1 MAQTV
6 LLLVPD
12 LFFQARLETAARR
25 MNFRVVKAAD
35 WKSALDLAKK
45 GAPSG
50 AVVDLGAPAST
61 GGFRFLEKAKADKS
75 LAGMKSLGF
84 VDHVRTDLAE
94 KARKA
99 GCSTVVTK
107 NALSLDTP
115 GYLRRL
121 MGPVVTLA
129 PAKPEKPEKPEKA
142 EKPDRPDRPEKPA
155 KAPKPERPLRA
166 QARDTDR
173 DSEEE

>member
-25 MNFRVVKAAD
+25 MDFKVLKAPD
-35 WKSALDLAKK
+35 WKSALEAAKK
-45 GAPSG
+45 TPPVG
-50 AVVDLGAPAST
+50 AVVDLGASAKAGPL
-61 GGFRFLEKAKADKS
+61 RFLEKAKKDRALS
-75 LAGMKSLGF
+75 GMRTLGF
-84 VDHVRTDLAE
+84 LDHVRADLAE
-94 KARKA
+94 KARRL

-121 MGPVVTLA
+121 TGPVAALA
-129 PAKPEKPEKPEKA
+129 PAPRA
-142 EKPDRPDRPEKPA
+142 EKPV
-155 KAPKPERPLRA
+155 RA
-166 QARDTDR
+166 SPRD
-173 DSEEE
+173 EEEEE